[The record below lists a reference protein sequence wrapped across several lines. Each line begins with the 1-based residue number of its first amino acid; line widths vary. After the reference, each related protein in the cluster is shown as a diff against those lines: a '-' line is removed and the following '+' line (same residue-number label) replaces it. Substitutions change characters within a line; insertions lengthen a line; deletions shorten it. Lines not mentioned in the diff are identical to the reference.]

1 MGIGETILFGVLAVG
16 ALVGGIGLIT
26 NRNPLYCVLYV
37 ILNFFCIGGLYLT
50 LMAEFLAVIQI
61 IVYAGAIMVLF
72 LFVVMLLN
80 LTDKEAETIEWD
92 WRRLSA
98 YALGVGFLGEMLYVF
113 SGVRDFKPASETFA
127 YGKVESIGKLM
138 MTGYVFP
145 FEMISVVLLAAVIGA
160 VAIAKK
166 YKKRLL
172 PAEE

>member
-1 MGIGETILFGVLAVG
+1 MSVAETILFGVLAVG
-16 ALVGGIGLIT
+16 ALIGGIGLIT

-80 LTDKEAETIEWD
+80 LTEKEAEPITWD
-92 WRRLSA
+92 WRRLLA
-98 YALGVGFLGEMLYVF
+98 YVLGLGFLGEMLYAF
-113 SGVRDFKPASETFA
+113 SRILDFKPAPEKFD
-127 YGKVESIGKLM
+127 YGKAEAVGKLM

-145 FEMISVVLLAAVIGA
+145 FEMISIVLLAAVIGA

-166 YKKRLL
+166 YKKPRGLSV
-172 PAEE
+172 